1 MLKCRVIRSRINF
14 FESSVSAQL
23 FLFVSYVSMINFRFS
38 SKTLMSLLPAE
49 ELKKIEDK
57 VERGEMT
64 VDFYDILGEVQ
75 KNKPV
80 A

>member
-1 MLKCRVIRSRINF
+1 
-14 FESSVSAQL
+14 
-23 FLFVSYVSMINFRFS
+23 
-38 SKTLMSLLPAE
+38 MSLLPAD

-75 KNKPV
+75 KNKP
-80 A
+80 AAQAETESIAQHMYFFL

>member
-1 MLKCRVIRSRINF
+1 MFV
-14 FESSVSAQL
+14 SSVSKLNIQW
-23 FLFVSYVSMINFRFS
+23 INYFRFS
-38 SKTLMSLLPAE
+38 SKTLMSLLPAD

-75 KNKPV
+75 KNKP
-80 A
+80 AA

>member
-1 MLKCRVIRSRINF
+1 MQC
-14 FESSVSAQL
+14 
-23 FLFVSYVSMINFRFS
+23 FVVRFS

-49 ELKKIEDK
+49 EMKKIEDK

-75 KNKPV
+75 KNKP
-80 A
+80 AQ

>member
-1 MLKCRVIRSRINF
+1 
-14 FESSVSAQL
+14 
-23 FLFVSYVSMINFRFS
+23 
-38 SKTLMSLLPAE
+38 MSLLPAD

-75 KNKPV
+75 KNKP
-80 A
+80 AAQTKFIKENNAQSFPHNTMYLFCKFCK